1 MRGKKRAR
9 RNPRGRKKISVRN
22 CFRQNPKTFLT
33 APPRLPTRCT
43 HTNPTRPSH
52 LAFPF
57 PSLRRTIPFLPSALP
72 LRSDPPSPS
81 LSPLGGGQ
89 IRWAWPMGRART
101 VASFFGSPRQA
112 RGGRRRPPRCAST
125 RTPPVVDRELGVAG
139 LDVQRQEDQGH
150 QGVPED
156 GRGLCPALGHDR
168 DGVPCGVVG
177 WEVMCVEDCQTPS
190 SPTQR
195 PSRRGWWP
203 ASILGSF
210 PGAPSPGRSARLGS
224 RAIPSTRD
232 TESTSSGG
240 GRGTR
245 QWR

>member
-1 MRGKKRAR
+1 LKTILTQSQIYQPLTKDPRVRRDPPKRAR

-43 HTNPTRPSH
+43 HTNPPRPTR
-52 LAFPF
+52 LAF
-57 PSLRRTIPFLPSALP
+57 L
-72 LRSDPPSPS
+72 
-81 LSPLGGGQ
+81 
-89 IRWAWPMGRART
+89 
-101 VASFFGSPRQA
+101 
-112 RGGRRRPPRCAST
+112 CAST
-125 RTPPVVDRELGVAG
+125 RAPLVIDRELGVAS
-139 LDVQRQEDQGH
+139 LNVRRQEDQGH
-150 QGVPED
+150 DGVPED
-156 GRGLCPALGHDR
+156 GRDLCPALGHGR
-168 DGVPCGVVG
+168 DGAPYGVVG
-177 WEVMCVEDCQTPS
+177 WEAACVEGCQTPS

-195 PSRRGWWP
+195 PSRCGGWP
-203 ASILGSF
+203 ASVLGSF

-224 RAIPSTRD
+224 GAIPSTRD